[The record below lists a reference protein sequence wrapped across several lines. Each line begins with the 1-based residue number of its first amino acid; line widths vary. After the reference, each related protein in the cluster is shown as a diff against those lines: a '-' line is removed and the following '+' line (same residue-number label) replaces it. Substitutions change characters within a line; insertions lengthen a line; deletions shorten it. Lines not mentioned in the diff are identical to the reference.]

1 MEKTLEMTEVLESLK
16 KLQDILAQKYALK
29 RKIEEAPKQLGS
41 QEELLARLKKE
52 YIEKNAK
59 YEALKEKISEIK
71 EQLEEAV
78 KSRESG
84 EKGMDSI
91 STHREYEVLDKQIA
105 EATERESALR
115 RELQKEDSNFAELN
129 ENIKADE
136 NWIALQEKD
145 LNEARAS
152 LDKETNSLKKE
163 LSALEKKEAAI
174 APGLDQEIVYK
185 FQRIIQRNSEGIV
198 AVKGGVCGGCHM
210 ILPAQFANEVHDG
223 EKILFCPYCSRILF
237 YQETKEDEEEYFAMN
252 DAGNLLDIDDELDEE
267 DETEKEDEIESDE
280 FEKSEYDDEEEEEET
295 EEEEE

>member
-1 MEKTLEMTEVLESLK
+1 
-16 KLQDILAQKYALK
+16 
-29 RKIEEAPKQLGS
+29 
-41 QEELLARLKKE
+41 
-52 YIEKNAK
+52 
-59 YEALKEKISEIK
+59 
-71 EQLEEAV
+71 
-78 KSRESG
+78 
-84 EKGMDSI
+84 MDSI
-91 STHREYEVLDKQIA
+91 STHREYEILDKQIA

-115 RELQKEDSNFAELN
+115 RELQKVDGNFAELN

-136 NWIALQEKD
+136 NWIELQEKE

-152 LDKETNSLKKE
+152 LDKETNSLRKE

-252 DAGNLLDIDDELDEE
+252 DAGSLLDLDDEFDE
-267 DETEKEDEIESDE
+267 DDEKEDEIEDDE
-280 FEKSEYDDEEEEEET
+280 FEKSEYDEEEEEEES
-295 EEEEE
+295 EEED

>member
-1 MEKTLEMTEVLESLK
+1 
-16 KLQDILAQKYALK
+16 
-29 RKIEEAPKQLGS
+29 
-41 QEELLARLKKE
+41 ELLSRLKKE
-52 YIEKNAK
+52 YIEKNSK
-59 YEALKEKISEIK
+59 YEALKERISEIK
-71 EQLEEAV
+71 DHLEEAV
-78 KSRESG
+78 KSREAG

-91 STHREYEVLDKQIA
+91 STHREYEILDKQIA

-115 RELQKEDSNFAELN
+115 RELQKVDGNFAELN

-136 NWIALQEKD
+136 NWIELQEKE

-152 LDKETNSLKKE
+152 LDKETNSLRKE

-252 DAGNLLDIDDELDEE
+252 DAGSLLDLDDEFDE
-267 DETEKEDEIESDE
+267 DDEKEDEIEDDE
-280 FEKSEYDDEEEEEET
+280 FEKSEYDEEEEEEES
-295 EEEEE
+295 EEED

>member
-1 MEKTLEMTEVLESLK
+1 MEKTLEMNEVLESLK

-41 QEELLARLKKE
+41 QEELLSRLKKE
-52 YIEKNAK
+52 YIEKNSK
-59 YEALKEKISEIK
+59 YEALKERISEIK
-71 EQLEEAV
+71 DHLEEAV
-78 KSRESG
+78 KLREAG
-84 EKGMDSI
+84 EKGMDNI
-91 STHREYEVLDKQIA
+91 STHREYEILDKQIA

-115 RELQKEDSNFAELN
+115 RELQKVDGNFAELN

-136 NWIALQEKD
+136 NWIELQEKE

-152 LDKETNSLKKE
+152 LDKETNSLRKE

-252 DAGNLLDIDDELDEE
+252 DAGSLLDLDDEFDE
-267 DETEKEDEIESDE
+267 DDEKEDEIEDDE
-280 FEKSEYDDEEEEEET
+280 FEKSEYDEEEEEEES
-295 EEEEE
+295 EEED

>member
-1 MEKTLEMTEVLESLK
+1 MEKTLEMNEVLESLK

-41 QEELLARLKKE
+41 QEELLSRLKKE
-52 YIEKNAK
+52 YIEKNSK
-59 YEALKEKISEIK
+59 YEALKERISEIK
-71 EQLEEAV
+71 DHLEEAV
-78 KSRESG
+78 KSLEAG

-91 STHREYEVLDKQIA
+91 STHREYEILDKQIA

-115 RELQKEDSNFAELN
+115 RELQKVDGNFAELN

-136 NWIALQEKD
+136 NWIELQEKE

-152 LDKETNSLKKE
+152 LDKETNSLRKE

-252 DAGNLLDIDDELDEE
+252 DAGSLLDLDDEFDE
-267 DETEKEDEIESDE
+267 DDEKEDEIEDDE
-280 FEKSEYDDEEEEEET
+280 FEKSEYDEEEEEE
-295 EEEEE
+295 EEESEEED

>member
-1 MEKTLEMTEVLESLK
+1 MNEVLESLK

-41 QEELLARLKKE
+41 QEELLSRLKKE
-52 YIEKNAK
+52 YIEKNSK
-59 YEALKEKISEIK
+59 YEALKERISEIK
-71 EQLEEAV
+71 DHLEEAV
-78 KSRESG
+78 KSREAG

-91 STHREYEVLDKQIA
+91 STHREYEILDKQIA

-115 RELQKEDSNFAELN
+115 RELQKVDGNFAELN

-136 NWIALQEKD
+136 NWIELQEKE

-152 LDKETNSLKKE
+152 LDKETNSLRKE

-252 DAGNLLDIDDELDEE
+252 DAGSLLDLDDEFDE
-267 DETEKEDEIESDE
+267 DDEKEDEIEDDE
-280 FEKSEYDDEEEEEET
+280 FEKSEYDEEEEEEES
-295 EEEEE
+295 EEED

>member
-1 MEKTLEMTEVLESLK
+1 MEKTLEMNEVLESLK
-16 KLQDILAQKYALK
+16 KLQDILVQKYALK

-41 QEELLARLKKE
+41 QEELLSRLKKE
-52 YIEKNAK
+52 YIEKNSK
-59 YEALKEKISEIK
+59 YEALKERISEIK
-71 EQLEEAV
+71 DHLEEAV
-78 KSRESG
+78 KSREAG

-91 STHREYEVLDKQIA
+91 STHREYEILDKQIA

-115 RELQKEDSNFAELN
+115 RELQKVDGNFAELN

-136 NWIALQEKD
+136 NWIELQEKE

-152 LDKETNSLKKE
+152 LDKETNSLRKE

-252 DAGNLLDIDDELDEE
+252 DAGSLIDLDDEFDE
-267 DETEKEDEIESDE
+267 DDEKEDEIEGDE
-280 FEKSEYDDEEEEEET
+280 FEKSEFDEDDEEEEEES
-295 EEEEE
+295 EEED

>member
-1 MEKTLEMTEVLESLK
+1 MEKTLEMNEVLENLK
-16 KLQDILAQKYALK
+16 KLQDILAQKYALE
-29 RKIEEAPKQLGS
+29 RKIEEAPKQLSS
-41 QEELLARLKKE
+41 QEELLSRLKKE

-59 YEALKEKISEIK
+59 YEALKEKISDIK
-71 EQLEEAV
+71 EQIEEAV
-78 KSRESG
+78 KSRETG

-105 EATERESALR
+105 EATERESVLR
-115 RELQKEDSNFAELN
+115 RELQKEDGNFAELN

-136 NWIALQEKD
+136 NWIALQEKE

-163 LSALEKKEAAI
+163 LASLEKKEAAI
-174 APGLDQEIVYK
+174 SPGLDQEIVYK

-198 AVKGGVCGGCHM
+198 SVKGGVCGGCHM

-252 DAGNLLDIDDELDEE
+252 DAGSLLDIDDEFDEDEE
-267 DETEKEDEIESDE
+267 KDDDIEDDE
-280 FEKSEYDDEEEEEET
+280 FEKSEYDEDEEEEER
-295 EEEEE
+295 EEEED

>member
-1 MEKTLEMTEVLESLK
+1 MEKTLEMNEVLESLK

-41 QEELLARLKKE
+41 QEELLSRLKKE
-52 YIEKNAK
+52 YIEKNSK
-59 YEALKEKISEIK
+59 YEALKERISEIK
-71 EQLEEAV
+71 DHLEEAV
-78 KSRESG
+78 KSREAG

-91 STHREYEVLDKQIA
+91 STHREYEILDKQIA

-115 RELQKEDSNFAELN
+115 RELQKVDGNFAELN

-136 NWIALQEKD
+136 NWIELQEKE

-152 LDKETNSLKKE
+152 LDKETNSLRKE

-252 DAGNLLDIDDELDEE
+252 DAGSLLDLDDEFDE
-267 DETEKEDEIESDE
+267 DDEKEDEIEDDE
-280 FEKSEYDDEEEEEET
+280 FEKSEYDEEEEEE
-295 EEEEE
+295 EEESEEED

>member
-1 MEKTLEMTEVLESLK
+1 MEKTLEMNEVLENLK

-29 RKIEEAPKQLGS
+29 RKIEEAPKQLSS
-41 QEELLARLKKE
+41 QEELLSRLKKE

-59 YEALKEKISEIK
+59 YEALKEKISDIK
-71 EQLEEAV
+71 EQIEEAV
-78 KSRESG
+78 KSRETG

-105 EATERESALR
+105 EATERESVLR
-115 RELQKEDSNFAELN
+115 RELQKEDGNFAELN

-136 NWIALQEKD
+136 NWIALQEKE

-163 LSALEKKEAAI
+163 LASLEKKEAAI
-174 APGLDQEIVYK
+174 SPGLDQEIVYK

-198 AVKGGVCGGCHM
+198 SVKGGVCGGCHM

-252 DAGNLLDIDDELDEE
+252 DAGSLLDIDDEFDEDEE
-267 DETEKEDEIESDE
+267 KDDDIEDDE
-280 FEKSEYDDEEEEEET
+280 FEKSEYDEDEEEEES
-295 EEEEE
+295 EEEED

>member
-1 MEKTLEMTEVLESLK
+1 MEKTLEMNEVLESLK

-41 QEELLARLKKE
+41 QEELLSRLKKE
-52 YIEKNAK
+52 YIEKNSK
-59 YEALKEKISEIK
+59 YEALKERISEIK
-71 EQLEEAV
+71 DHLEEAV
-78 KSRESG
+78 KLREAG

-91 STHREYEVLDKQIA
+91 STHREYEILDKQIA

-115 RELQKEDSNFAELN
+115 RELQKVDGNFAELN

-136 NWIALQEKD
+136 NWIELQEKE

-152 LDKETNSLKKE
+152 LDKETNSLRKE

-252 DAGNLLDIDDELDEE
+252 DAGSLLDLDDEFDE
-267 DETEKEDEIESDE
+267 DDEKEDEIEDDE
-280 FEKSEYDDEEEEEET
+280 FEKSEYDEEEEEEES
-295 EEEEE
+295 EEED

>member
-1 MEKTLEMTEVLESLK
+1 MEKTLEMNEVLESLK

-41 QEELLARLKKE
+41 QEELLSRLKKE
-52 YIEKNAK
+52 YIEKNSK
-59 YEALKEKISEIK
+59 YEALKERISEIK
-71 EQLEEAV
+71 DHLEEAV
-78 KSRESG
+78 KSREAG

-91 STHREYEVLDKQIA
+91 STHREYEILDKQIA

-115 RELQKEDSNFAELN
+115 RELQKVDGNFAELN
-129 ENIKADE
+129 ENIKSDE
-136 NWIALQEKD
+136 NWIELQEKE

-152 LDKETNSLKKE
+152 LDKETNSLRKE

-252 DAGNLLDIDDELDEE
+252 DAGSLLDLDDEFDE
-267 DETEKEDEIESDE
+267 DDEKEDEIEDDE
-280 FEKSEYDDEEEEEET
+280 FEKSEYDEEEEEEES
-295 EEEEE
+295 EEED

>member
-1 MEKTLEMTEVLESLK
+1 MEKTLEMNEVLESLK

-41 QEELLARLKKE
+41 QEELLSRLKKE
-52 YIEKNAK
+52 YIEKNSK
-59 YEALKEKISEIK
+59 YEALKERISEIK
-71 EQLEEAV
+71 DHLEEAV
-78 KSRESG
+78 KSREAG

-91 STHREYEVLDKQIA
+91 STHREYEILDKQIA

-115 RELQKEDSNFAELN
+115 RELQKVDGNFAELN

-136 NWIALQEKD
+136 NWIELQEKE

-152 LDKETNSLKKE
+152 LDKETNSLRKE

-252 DAGNLLDIDDELDEE
+252 DAGSLLDLDDEFDE
-267 DETEKEDEIESDE
+267 DDEKEDEIEDDE
-280 FEKSEYDDEEEEEET
+280 FEKSEYDEEEEEEES
-295 EEEEE
+295 EEED

>member
-1 MEKTLEMTEVLESLK
+1 MEKTLEMNEVLESLK

-41 QEELLARLKKE
+41 QEELLSRLKKE
-52 YIEKNAK
+52 YIEKNSK
-59 YEALKEKISEIK
+59 YEALKERISEIK
-71 EQLEEAV
+71 DHLEEAV
-78 KSRESG
+78 KSREAG

-91 STHREYEVLDKQIA
+91 STHREYEILDKQIA

-115 RELQKEDSNFAELN
+115 RELQKVDGNFAELN

-136 NWIALQEKD
+136 NWIELQEKE

-152 LDKETNSLKKE
+152 LDKETNSLRKE

-252 DAGNLLDIDDELDEE
+252 DAGSLLDLDDEFDE
-267 DETEKEDEIESDE
+267 DDEKENEIEDDE
-280 FEKSEYDDEEEEEET
+280 FEKSEYDEEEEEEES
-295 EEEEE
+295 EEED

>member
-1 MEKTLEMTEVLESLK
+1 MEKTLEMNEVLENLK

-29 RKIEEAPKQLGS
+29 RKIEEAPKQLSS
-41 QEELLARLKKE
+41 QEELLSRLKKE

-59 YEALKEKISEIK
+59 YEALKEKISDIK
-71 EQLEEAV
+71 EQIEEAV
-78 KSRESG
+78 KSRETG

-105 EATERESALR
+105 EATERESVLR
-115 RELQKEDSNFAELN
+115 RELQKEDGNFAELN

-136 NWIALQEKD
+136 NWIALQEKE

-163 LSALEKKEAAI
+163 LASLEKKEAAI
-174 APGLDQEIVYK
+174 SPGLDQEIVYK

-198 AVKGGVCGGCHM
+198 SVKGGVCGGCHM

-252 DAGNLLDIDDELDEE
+252 DAGSLLDIDDEFDEDEE
-267 DETEKEDEIESDE
+267 KDDIEDDE
-280 FEKSEYDDEEEEEET
+280 FEKSEYDEDEEEEES
-295 EEEEE
+295 EEEED

>member
-1 MEKTLEMTEVLESLK
+1 MNEVLENLK

-29 RKIEEAPKQLGS
+29 RKIEEAPKQLSS
-41 QEELLARLKKE
+41 QEELLSRLKKE

-59 YEALKEKISEIK
+59 YEALKEKISDIK
-71 EQLEEAV
+71 EQIEEAV
-78 KSRESG
+78 KSRETG

-105 EATERESALR
+105 EATERESVLR
-115 RELQKEDSNFAELN
+115 RELQKEDGNFAELN

-136 NWIALQEKD
+136 NWIALQEKE

-163 LSALEKKEAAI
+163 LASLEKKEAAI
-174 APGLDQEIVYK
+174 SPGLDQEIVYK

-198 AVKGGVCGGCHM
+198 SVKGGVCGGCHM

-252 DAGNLLDIDDELDEE
+252 DAGSLLDIDDEFDEDEE
-267 DETEKEDEIESDE
+267 KDDDIEDDE
-280 FEKSEYDDEEEEEET
+280 FEKSEYDEDEEEEES
-295 EEEEE
+295 EEEED

>member
-1 MEKTLEMTEVLESLK
+1 MEKTLEMNEVLESLK

-41 QEELLARLKKE
+41 QEELLSRLKKE
-52 YIEKNAK
+52 YIEKNSK
-59 YEALKEKISEIK
+59 YEALKERISEIK
-71 EQLEEAV
+71 DHLEEAV
-78 KSRESG
+78 KLREAG

-91 STHREYEVLDKQIA
+91 STHREYEILDKQIA

-115 RELQKEDSNFAELN
+115 RELQKVDGNFAELN

-136 NWIALQEKD
+136 NWIELQEKE

-152 LDKETNSLKKE
+152 LDKETNSLRKE

-252 DAGNLLDIDDELDEE
+252 DAGSLLDLDDEFDE
-267 DETEKEDEIESDE
+267 DDEKEDEIEDDE
-280 FEKSEYDDEEEEEET
+280 FEKSEYEEEEEEEES
-295 EEEEE
+295 EEED

>member
-1 MEKTLEMTEVLESLK
+1 MEKTLEMNEVLESLK
-16 KLQDILAQKYALK
+16 KLQTILAQKYALK
-29 RKIEEAPKQLGS
+29 RKIEEAPKQLSS
-41 QEELLARLKKE
+41 QEELLSRLKKE
-52 YIEKNAK
+52 YIEKNTK

-71 EQLEEAV
+71 ERLEEAV
-78 KSRESG
+78 KSREAG

-91 STHREYEVLDKQIA
+91 STHREYEVLDKQIT

-115 RELQKEDSNFAELN
+115 RELQREDGNFAELN

-136 NWIALQEKD
+136 NWIELQEKE

-152 LDKETNSLKKE
+152 LDKETNSLRKE

-252 DAGNLLDIDDELDEE
+252 DAGSLLDLDDEFDE
-267 DETEKEDEIESDE
+267 DEEKEDEIEGDE
-280 FEKSEYDDEEEEEET
+280 FEKSEYDEDEEEEEES
-295 EEEEE
+295 EEEED